1 MAKKDEKLTYIPSA
15 DKNNS
20 AILGTLVGPCADIIN
35 PTRNGRGYSE
45 DLWEKVFDSDIVK
58 EHFQN
63 GGLFGELGHPA
74 DRSETEPEKIA
85 ICMKEPPKKGKDGLL
100 MGRWDI
106 LDTPNGRILKT
117 LVDYGYKVGIS
128 SRGTGD
134 VFSDDNGNEQVD
146 SDSYDFQAFD
156 IVLLPA
162 VKAARLSPVTES
174 VSVNKTL
181 RQALT
186 ESLNNSSESDRKI
199 MESTLKELHL
209 EVLSEEKEEND
220 STKGPMSFEQA
231 RAYIKDK
238 FDKDLDEKTYNLII
252 GLSGK
257 NESIP
262 VTVGDKEVS
271 LVDVKKES
279 KDLHEAVDNGS
290 AELIKSLQEA
300 VKSKAESDAKLLEL
314 QNKLAVSD
322 AKVGKIE
329 EELSRYKSTTIRLST
344 LAKESKKLKN
354 TIITLEEQVDLK
366 TRIIQTQKA
375 RLEKLNESIKGSTN
389 ILQESVSKKD
399 LEISK
404 LNESMTSLRAQNSEA
419 SNKITTLNERLEEF
433 KKVSEA
439 DKQELTGKL
448 TKTEKL
454 LESYKKI
461 AHDTVRRYI
470 ESKARM
476 LGVQPNE
483 IKNRLGESYTIDD
496 IDKVCEDL
504 KSYELNI
511 SKLPFSVDRKVKVR
525 VTESKNDLLR
535 PDSGMDDE
543 IDDSLIT
550 LAKL

>member
-174 VSVNKTL
+174 LSVNKTL

-209 EVLSEEKEEND
+209 EVLSEEKV
-220 STKGPMSFEQA
+220 
-231 RAYIKDK
+231 
-238 FDKDLDEKTYNLII
+238 
-252 GLSGK
+252 
-257 NESIP
+257 ESIP
-262 VTVGDKEVS
+262 IMGGDKDDS
-271 LVDVKKES
+271 LVVVKKES
-279 KDLHEAVDNGS
+279 LGSNEATDGGS

-419 SNKITTLNERLEEF
+419 SNKIKTLNERLEEF

-454 LESYKKI
+454 LESYKRI

-511 SKLPFSVDRKVKVR
+511 SKLPFNVDRKVKVR

>member
-1 MAKKDEKLTYIPSA
+1 MAKKDEKLTYIPS
-15 DKNNS
+15 DKNNT

-45 DLWEKVFDSDIVK
+45 DLWEKVFDNEIVK

-74 DRSETEPEKIA
+74 ERSETEPEKIA

-100 MGRWDI
+100 TGRWDI

-134 VFSDDNGNEQVD
+134 VVSDDEGNEQVD
-146 SDSYDFQAFD
+146 GDSYDFQAFD

-162 VKAARLSPVTES
+162 VKVARLSSVTES
-174 VSVNKTL
+174 VTKKTF

-186 ESLNNSSESDRKI
+186 ESLNNSSEEDRKI
-199 MESTLKELHL
+199 MESTLKELKL
-209 EVLSEEKEEND
+209 EVSTLSD
-220 STKGPMSFEQA
+220 
-231 RAYIKDK
+231 
-238 FDKDLDEKTYNLII
+238 
-252 GLSGK
+252 K

-262 VTVGDKEVS
+262 ITGGDKEVA
-271 LVDVKKES
+271 LVGVEKES
-279 KDLHEAVDNGS
+279 LSSNEATVGGS
-290 AELIKSLQEA
+290 AELIESLQEA
-300 VKSKAESDAKLLEL
+300 VKGKAESDARLLEL

-344 LAKESKKLKN
+344 LAKEAKKLKK
-354 TIITLEEQVDLK
+354 TVTTLEEEVELK
-366 TRIIQTQKA
+366 TKVIQTQRT
-375 RLEKLNESIKGSTN
+375 RLEKLNESVKGSQN
-389 ILQESVSKKD
+389 SLQESVSKKD
-399 LEISK
+399 LEIIK
-404 LNESMTSLRAQNSEA
+404 LNEDMTSLRVQNSET
-419 SNKITTLNERLEEF
+419 SKKIKTLNESIEEL
-433 KKVSEA
+433 KKTSEA
-439 DKQELTGKL
+439 DTKEITGKL

-454 LESYKKI
+454 MESYKRI
-461 AHDTVRRYI
+461 TNDTVRRYI
-470 ESKARM
+470 ESKATM
-476 LGVQPNE
+476 LGVSSNE
-483 IKNRLGESYTIDD
+483 IRNRLGESYTIDD
-496 IDKVCEDL
+496 IDKVCESL
-504 KSYELNI
+504 KSYALNI
-511 SKLPFSVDRKVKVR
+511 SKLPFSVDRKVKVK